1 MVSRHDF
8 CVNLPVQFM
17 AQASVT
23 LQLLTGFST
32 HKIYRKFLIIKFVL
46 WLACKRNLWLPWGK
60 IAGISFFLF
69 FKSSPTFFSLYA
81 ISHGSPSLFESRC
94 QEFLKFIS

>member
-17 AQASVT
+17 AQASVA

-46 WLACKRNLWLPWGK
+46 WLAYKWDLWLPWGK
-60 IAGISFFLF
+60 LLESVFFLF
-69 FKSSPTFFSLYA
+69 FKSGSMFFSLYT
-81 ISHGSPSLFESRC
+81 IPCGSPSRFENRC